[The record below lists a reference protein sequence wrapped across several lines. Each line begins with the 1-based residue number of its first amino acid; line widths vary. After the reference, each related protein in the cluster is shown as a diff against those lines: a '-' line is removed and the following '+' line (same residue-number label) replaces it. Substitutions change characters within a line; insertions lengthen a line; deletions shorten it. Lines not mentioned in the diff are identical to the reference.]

1 VARNVVVDTGPLV
14 ALLSAGDAQHGWT
27 LERLSLLKPPLLTCE
42 PVLGE
47 AAFIVRRS
55 GGDPSAVPAL
65 LDKGVLRIAFSVQDQ
80 AGHLSALMDR
90 YSKAPM
96 SLADACLVR
105 MSELIDDSVV
115 MTFDSDFRI
124 YRKGNRKVIPLVAPE
139 GI

>member
-1 VARNVVVDTGPLV
+1 MARNVVVDTGPLV

-27 LERLSLLKPPLLTCE
+27 LEHFSRLKPPLLTCE

-47 AAFIVRRS
+47 AAFVVSRI

-65 LDKGVLRIAFSVQDQ
+65 LDKGVLRIAFSMQDQ
-80 AGHLSALMDR
+80 AGHLRALMDR
-90 YSKAPM
+90 YFKVPM

-124 YRKGNRKVIPLVAPE
+124 YRKSNRKVIPLVAPE